1 VVEAFLFEE
10 VAPHPRYPPLSSWA
24 SDCVSVYAPTPAASV
39 GSLLGLK
46 PYSAISFL
54 RSSSLF
60 FLAFL
65 FLHKKN
71 PNKNAAAITTIGM
84 MTAMAILAPVFRP
97 PDEFEVVP
105 EVLKAVGVGD
115 EDEVVMAEEVVNVFA
130 VGVV

>member
-1 VVEAFLFEE
+1 
-10 VAPHPRYPPLSSWA
+10 
-24 SDCVSVYAPTPAASV
+24 
-39 GSLLGLK
+39 
-46 PYSAISFL
+46 
-54 RSSSLF
+54 
-60 FLAFL
+60 
-65 FLHKKN
+65 
-71 PNKNAAAITTIGM
+71 M